1 MVYVCCVRLSE
12 ALTEPVIRH
21 NFTKI
26 PLPSKSF
33 VFSQKLIQFY
43 EVVLVY
49 LNRTARSRKL
59 RHSHSL
65 TVLLREQTALICFTD
80 VVTPSW
86 SEANGSLDLTLLTN
100 FLWVILKRGWLS
112 YLRARA
118 YCLYWGEYF
127 KLQGQVEKLSFPS
140 TLISLTAGKIVGGAC
155 SLSGVVLITPLLPII
170 FNKFSRFQ
178 KLEESK
184 QITQCCPRE

>member
-1 MVYVCCVRLSE
+1 MFVDQTSRCFSSIEGKITNSAFIRIQFLFFNASFCMRPTNHACELSRSMVYVCCVRLSE

-80 VVTPSW
+80 VVTPS
-86 SEANGSLDLTLLTN
+86 
-100 FLWVILKRGWLS
+100 
-112 YLRARA
+112 
-118 YCLYWGEYF
+118 
-127 KLQGQVEKLSFPS
+127 
-140 TLISLTAGKIVGGAC
+140 
-155 SLSGVVLITPLLPII
+155 
-170 FNKFSRFQ
+170 
-178 KLEESK
+178 
-184 QITQCCPRE
+184 